1 MRKFATLAAVAALFV
16 LPASIAN
23 AVPIEYI
30 FTGTASGNFAG
41 TDFNGAFKVELF
53 ADTTNVLVGAPSVV
67 SPTSAIVTIGAQTA
81 TLSNTLVAVNTGDA
95 AFPRIIF
102 GQSQPSPVF
111 FVAEGAENAAYASY
125 DLTTAFALTAGTPE
139 FIPQTF
145 LTSIG
150 DLTFRGADS
159 ISFEAVI
166 SGTPLPGALPLFAS
180 GLGAFGLIGWR
191 RKRKAQV
198 AG

>member
-1 MRKFATLAAVAALFV
+1 MRRIAVLAAIAASFV
-16 LPASIAN
+16 LHTSIAN
-23 AVPIEYI
+23 AVPIDYI

-41 TDFNGAFKVELF
+41 TNFNGAFRVDLF
-53 ADTTNVLVGAPSVV
+53 GDTNDVVTGSPSTV
-67 SPTSAIVTIGAQTA
+67 SPTSATVTIGAQNA
-81 TLSNTLVAVNTGDA
+81 TLANTVVSVNTGNL

-139 FIPQTF
+139 FISQTF

-150 DLTFRGADS
+150 DLTFTGANS
-159 ISFEAVI
+159 VSFEAVI

-191 RKRKAQV
+191 RKRKAV
-198 AG
+198 A